1 MNFGSLAHG
10 LSLLGVVA
18 CRVGRTG
25 PPASP
30 APRSKRLGL
39 LLPALGL
46 GGAAW
51 PACALTGVARTGCAV
66 MMRAAGGQEAARFS
80 VRAPPLSGE
89 CTGAEEVVSA
99 SGLW

>member
-10 LSLLGVVA
+10 LGLLGVVA
-18 CRVGRTG
+18 CRVGRTD

-51 PACALTGVARTGCAV
+51 PACALTGVAHTGCAV
-66 MMRAAGGQEAARFS
+66 TTRAAG
-80 VRAPPLSGE
+80 SGSPVDKKRQGSRLE
-89 CTGAEEVVSA
+89 HHH
-99 SGLW
+99 